1 MLEKNLPPRTFP
13 LTAARG
19 FGRLRRMI
27 IQNKNVSDER
37 RAPARR
43 RMAEMVETLKEREYR
58 LTPQRLAVVRILAE
72 NDEHPTVEQIFERV
86 KVDFPTTSLATVY
99 KTLVVLK
106 ELGEVL
112 EIGFSDG
119 GNRYDGVNPR
129 PHPHLICTRCGQI
142 QDPDMDFLDG
152 LSERVSA
159 ATGFQVTRHRLDFFG
174 VCAECQTKADPSAS
188 G

>member
-1 MLEKNLPPRTFP
+1 
-13 LTAARG
+13 
-19 FGRLRRMI
+19 MI

-37 RAPARR
+37 HAFAAR
-43 RMAEMVETLKEREYR
+43 RMAEMVEKLKAREYR

-72 NDEHPTVEQIFERV
+72 NDEHPTVEKIHGRV

-119 GNRYDGVNPR
+119 SNRYDGLNPQ

-142 QDPDMDFLDG
+142 QDPDMDFLEG
-152 LSERVSA
+152 LTDRVA
-159 ATGFQVTRHRLDFFG
+159 AETGFQITKHRLDFFG
-174 VCAECQTKADPSAS
+174 LCAQCQGHGGESP
-188 G
+188 GG

>member
-1 MLEKNLPPRTFP
+1 
-13 LTAARG
+13 
-19 FGRLRRMI
+19 MI
-27 IQNKNVSDER
+27 IQNKNVSDEP
-37 RAPARR
+37 RAQANR
-43 RMAEMVETLKEREYR
+43 RMTQMVEKLKAREYR

-72 NDEHPTVEQIFERV
+72 NDEHPTVEKIHARV

-119 GNRYDGVNPR
+119 SNRYDGVNPR
-129 PHPHLICTRCGQI
+129 PHPHLICTRCGRI

-152 LSERVSA
+152 LTDRVTA
-159 ATGFQVTRHRLDFFG
+159 ATGFRITKHRLDFFG
-174 VCAECQTKADPSAS
+174 LCADCQGAAS
-188 G
+188 GGVAD